1 VVVFDEAHHC
11 DGNHV
16 YAELL
21 DMIHLIPDQ
30 RRPRILGLTASPFNA
45 KRLEQGCG
53 MMDPIHLKKDKRL
66 SRIIAQDNISFMLTG
81 LEFPVILSG
90 ATIYPGKILPQF
102 SPHVTRVPDPDPH

>member
-1 VVVFDEAHHC
+1 MVIPPSVVVFDEAHHC

-45 KRLEQGCG
+45 KKLEQGCG
-53 MMDPIHLKKDKRL
+53 MMDPIHPKKDKRL
-66 SRIIAQDNISFMLTG
+66 SRILGPIWGRQGYTVCDFNESLIQC
-81 LEFPVILSG
+81 
-90 ATIYPGKILPQF
+90 PG
-102 SPHVTRVPDPDPH
+102 

>member
-1 VVVFDEAHHC
+1 MVIPPSVVVFDEAHHC

-45 KRLEQGCG
+45 KKLEQGCG
-53 MMDPIHLKKDKRL
+53 MMDAIHLKKG
-66 SRIIAQDNISFMLTG
+66 QETISYRRPYLWEAG
-81 LEFPVILSG
+81 LYSM
-90 ATIYPGKILPQF
+90 
-102 SPHVTRVPDPDPH
+102 